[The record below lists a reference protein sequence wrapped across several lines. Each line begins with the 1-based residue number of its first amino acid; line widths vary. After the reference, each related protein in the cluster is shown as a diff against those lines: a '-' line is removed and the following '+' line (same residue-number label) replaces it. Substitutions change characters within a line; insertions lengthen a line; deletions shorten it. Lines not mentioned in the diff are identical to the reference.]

1 MHGCRFWP
9 ARAGIAAAVCSLCLA
24 TPSAGAH
31 SHPRPARVAT
41 AAPAQR
47 VISWALRHVSWWRGK
62 YSMTYR
68 LPTGKS
74 VVYMQTH
81 EPPRGG
87 HQGCDCSSFA
97 RWAMAQAGVD
107 IGTYTGN
114 IWTGRGVLPFKHSS
128 GHAWTAS
135 GLVTRGY
142 HRTPRGGYRVG
153 DLIFYGVTGLDR
165 GIGHV
170 AIYMGGG
177 RLVQCSGRRGSN
189 AGLSVYYKGA
199 PSGYLR
205 YTSVTG

>member
-1 MHGCRFWP
+1 MQGSRP
-9 ARAGIAAAVCSLCLA
+9 AGLAATALACVCLV
-24 TPSAGAH
+24 TPSAGARQTH
-31 SHPRPARVAT
+31 AETV
-41 AAPAQR
+41 APAGQ

-74 VVYMQTH
+74 VAYMQTH
-81 EPPRGG
+81 EPPRGRR
-87 HQGCDCSSFA
+87 QGCDCSSFA

-114 IWTGRGVLPFKHSS
+114 IWTARGALPFRHSS
-128 GHAWTAS
+128 GRAQTAS
-135 GLVTRGY
+135 GLVLRGY
-142 HRTPRGGYRVG
+142 HRRPPGGYKVG
-153 DLIFYGVTGLDR
+153 DLIFYGVTGLDHR
-165 GIGHV
+165 IGHV

-189 AGLSVYYKGA
+189 AGLSVRYKGA

-205 YTSVTG
+205 YTTVTG